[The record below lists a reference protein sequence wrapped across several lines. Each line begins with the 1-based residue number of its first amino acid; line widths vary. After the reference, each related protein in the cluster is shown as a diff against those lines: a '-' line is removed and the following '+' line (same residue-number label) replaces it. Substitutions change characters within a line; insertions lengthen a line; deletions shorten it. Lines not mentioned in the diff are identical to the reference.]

1 MSDLLDL
8 RPESSNGSQPP
19 AQGVYEMDDSVGDV
33 LSRSGSRQ
41 GLLGGS
47 TTPMPSTNSA
57 VEGGMAKGMAKHTL
71 GLCLLLCVV
80 FLWTLSNFLGSVSTT
95 TYLQPR
101 TVVKQRL
108 TYHLQSIFADGTYDK
123 PAFLT
128 WLNSS
133 SFMLAMVPTLIKS
146 AYRLRRDGRWD
157 EQLEWVRERYRRG
170 GLRLI
175 LREDDDLHD
184 QGPNSSEERE
194 SFLKPTDDDVDDH
207 SPCRRPLRK
216 RTHLAILP
224 TARLAFFFCFLW
236 FCANYFA
243 MACLKYTTVASAT
256 ILTSTSSIFTLLIG
270 ALTRTEKFTWRK
282 LAGVVASLAGIVLIS
297 KVDLGSSTKSPER
310 QRRALDEFPDKTPAE
325 LLLGDSLALFS
336 AMIYGVYTI
345 TLKRTTLL
353 HHPLQINM
361 PLFFGL
367 VGTFNFFLLLPLFPI
382 LHLTGIEPF
391 ALPPNKRIWTILL
404 INSASSLA
412 SDICWAYA
420 MILTSP
426 LVVTV
431 GLSLTI
437 PLSLVGEMIIQGR
450 FESWV
455 YWVGAGIVV
464 GSFIFVDREEKED
477 ENEVL
482 QATLVERHRRSVSL
496 SGELGVASGSGVGRE
511 PVDRGSLDDR

>member
-1 MSDLLDL
+1 MPDLLDL
-8 RPESSNGSQPP
+8 RPEQSSGLRP
-19 AQGVYEMDDSVGDV
+19 AEQEHYEMDNDVGDEI
-33 LSRSGSRQ
+33 SRSGSRQ
-41 GLLGGS
+41 NLLEQHS
-47 TTPMPSTNSA
+47 SA
-57 VEGGMAKGMAKHTL
+57 MAAEEERLEGGLVKGMARHTL
-71 GLCLLLCVV
+71 GLILLLCVV
-80 FLWTLSNFLGSVSTT
+80 FLWTLSNFLGS
-95 TYLQPR
+95 
-101 TVVKQRL
+101 
-108 TYHLQSIFADGTYDK
+108 SIFADGTYDK

-133 SFMLAMVPTLIKS
+133 SFMLAMVPTLVKS
-146 AYRLRRDGRWD
+146 AYRLRRDGLWE
-157 EQLEWVRERYRRG
+157 EQMQWVKDRYRRG

-175 LREDDDLHD
+175 LQEDENPAPLAD
-184 QGPNSSEERE
+184 SEEQE
-194 SFLKPTDDDVDDH
+194 SFLKPTDDDDT
-207 SPCRRPLRK
+207 SLIPSQSSTRRR
-216 RTHLAILP
+216 RTHLALLP

-236 FCANYFA
+236 FLANYFA

-256 ILTSTSSIFTLLIG
+256 ILTSTSSIFTLIIG
-270 ALTRTEKFTWRK
+270 ALTRTEKFTFRK
-282 LAGVVASLAGIVLIS
+282 LFGVMASLAGIVLIS
-297 KVDLGSSTKSPER
+297 KVDLGSKSSDK
-310 QRRALDEFPDKTPAE
+310 QRRAPSSFPDKSPTE
-325 LLLGDSLALFS
+325 LLLGDALALFS
-336 AMIYGVYTI
+336 ALIYGIYTI

-353 HHPLQINM
+353 HAPLQLNL

-382 LHLTGIEPF
+382 LHFTGIEPF
-391 ALPPNKRIWTILL
+391 ALPPNRRIWTILL

-455 YWVGAGIVV
+455 YWVGAIIVV

-477 ENEVL
+477 EKEVL
-482 QATLVERHRRSVSL
+482 EANLDARHRRVVSL
-496 SGELGVASGSGVGRE
+496 SGELGSSGDGGVQEQLDRRSVDGR
-511 PVDRGSLDDR
+511 